1 MQVDTQNINNF
12 IQQIGRIADNQAEF
26 MKIQN
31 YLAELL
37 KTTNI
42 FLGII
47 SISLSSLA
55 IVKIYEVIQNNKNKK
70 N

>member
-47 SISLSSLA
+47 SISLSALA